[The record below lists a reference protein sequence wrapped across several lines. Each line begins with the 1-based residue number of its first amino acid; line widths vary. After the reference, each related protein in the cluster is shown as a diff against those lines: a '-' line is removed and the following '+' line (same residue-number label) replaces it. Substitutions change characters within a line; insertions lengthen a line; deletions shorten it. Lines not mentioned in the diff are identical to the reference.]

1 VDDLVA
7 IREEDIDSLPADLQ
21 KQLKM
26 VQRNKL
32 ERIIGPPQDVTA
44 PPASEVGRQRVSSLN
59 DKRPHIV
66 AFFAKKDTD
75 VTYMLEKVKI
85 CAENENIDKKQMSK
99 EMYSLI
105 QSRVDTLQLY
115 QEAETLM
122 FGFRHPRSLFE
133 VQTHPQPTFKIF
145 QDCMLNARQENT
157 HIVYLSGHSNFR
169 SGFFWLKDGK
179 STEYEQKPVE
189 AFAKIFE
196 TEVADARSGG
206 TIQCVV
212 LNACETEEVGK
223 KLQEL
228 GVPYVV
234 CWRSEVKDVTAI
246 RFTQEFYK
254 ALDSQK
260 GQTDYRLAFQQATN
274 RLDSTKSNSSEDAS
288 SSRKPAKHTLPGAL
302 DFICL
307 LSAGGQHDEFPDT
320 GFISGVGIEM
330 HNNKGSLSKID
341 TASYGLEIKRFNL
354 RDPER
359 IVMTKDAAWE
369 WFQVDS
375 YSNFDLWK
383 KDGPIY

>member
-59 DKRPHIV
+59 DKKPHIV

-75 VTYMLEKVKI
+75 VTYILEKVKI

-179 STEYEQKPVE
+179 STERRSWQK
-189 AFAKIFE
+189 
-196 TEVADARSGG
+196 VAGARR
-206 TIQCVV
+206 TLRCM
-212 LNACETEEVGK
+212 L
-223 KLQEL
+223 
-228 GVPYVV
+228 
-234 CWRSEVKDVTAI
+234 AI
-246 RFTQEFYK
+246 RG
-254 ALDSQK
+254 K
-260 GQTDYRLAFQQATN
+260 GCDGNQI
-274 RLDSTKSNSSEDAS
+274 
-288 SSRKPAKHTLPGAL
+288 H
-302 DFICL
+302 
-307 LSAGGQHDEFPDT
+307 AGILQ
-320 GFISGVGIEM
+320 
-330 HNNKGSLSKID
+330 GS
-341 TASYGLEIKRFNL
+341 
-354 RDPER
+354 
-359 IVMTKDAAWE
+359 
-369 WFQVDS
+369 
-375 YSNFDLWK
+375 
-383 KDGPIY
+383 